1 MAANKLKFVDNSDKV
16 KKSLR
21 EVELMALE
29 KMGLMVVGSAKRNAR
44 KDTTRM
50 ANNVNHEVSE
60 SNLTVRVGSPDDY
73 AVYNEFG
80 TGEFAENGSGR
91 KGGWSYKTPD
101 GKWHHTKGMK
111 PKPFLRPAF
120 RLNKK
125 NIQAILKD
133 DLGRKF
139 K

>member
-29 KMGLMVVGSAKRNAR
+29 KMGLQVVGSAKKLAR
-44 KDTTRM
+44 KRDNHM
-50 ANNVNHEVSE
+50 ANNINHDVNE

-73 AVYNEFG
+73 AIYNEFG